1 MRADYVLKFREDV
14 HRALWGEERWTVS
27 AHPSS
32 PGVIANGPLAG
43 MTLAEACPG
52 FPLLVKV
59 IDARSRLSVQVHPN
73 ERTALLTGGE
83 PKTEMWCMLEDGA
96 IYAGLKPGT
105 TAADVAKAVA
115 DGGFEDLLVR
125 HDAKKG
131 DVFFIPGGMVH
142 AIGDGVR
149 LFEVQQSSDTTYR
162 LYDWNRVGADGR
174 PRELHVEKSLRSI
187 DYSLAAPAPLKEVEC
202 PFFTFRQAAVEGRL
216 DLPPE
221 ESYTV
226 LFAAEGTVS
235 VECAAGCVRLCAG
248 ESALVPP
255 GVGAQAAADPAA
267 KVFVSRAPQAAG
279 KKAV

>member
-1 MRADYVLKFREDV
+1 MKADYVLKFCEDV

-43 MTLAEACPG
+43 MTLAEVCPD

-73 ERTALLTGGE
+73 EWTAPLTGGE
-83 PKTEMWCMLEDGA
+83 PKTEMWCMLEDGT
-96 IYAGLKPGT
+96 IYAGLKRGA

-115 DGGFEDLLVR
+115 DGGFEELLIR

-131 DVFFIPGGMVH
+131 DVFFIPGGMIH
-142 AIGDGVR
+142 AIGDGAK
-149 LFEVQQSSDTTYR
+149 LFEVQQSSNTTYR

-202 PFFTFRQAAVEGRL
+202 EFFTFRQAAVEGRL
-216 DLPPE
+216 DLSAAE
-221 ESYTV
+221 LYTV
-226 LFAAEGTVS
+226 LFAAEGSVS
-235 VECAAGCVRLCAG
+235 AECAGGSVALCAG

-255 GVGAQAAADPAA
+255 GVEARLTAASTA
-267 KVFVSRAPQAAG
+267 KVFVAQAPVRSAR
-279 KKAV
+279 